1 MDFPP
6 HWLQNVSK
14 IPYNT
19 TGFHQW
25 SKWNSTIHKSKEISS
40 LYLRNGLFCLIDK
53 AVRKKSESEHPLEV
67 PHIQPLS
74 KFLAH
79 FSQMPHLLD
88 IFVNTCKR
96 YLESRWFPFL
106 CESKLPMEGST
117 GWVGEGE
124 NADRR
129 VHTKLGK
136 LLQSNTRELGSD
148 LWKVTSSSAL

>member
-1 MDFPP
+1 M
-6 HWLQNVSK
+6 Q
-14 IPYNT
+14 
-19 TGFHQW
+19 
-25 SKWNSTIHKSKEISS
+25 
-40 LYLRNGLFCLIDK
+40 NGLFCLIDK

-148 LWKVTSSSAL
+148 L